1 MARFHDLFLGGD
13 AQSMCRPVDRR
24 KKKRKEKKRI
34 KNNESFLRMANQA
47 AEPVASSSVTRRDM
61 EPVTGL
67 VSNRARRDTEPV
79 TSPLFL

>member
-13 AQSMCRPVDRR
+13 AQSMCHPVDRR

-34 KNNESFLRMANQA
+34 KNNESFLHMANQA
-47 AEPVASSSVTRRDM
+47 AELVASSSMTHRNM
-61 EPVTGL
+61 ESMTDL